1 MVHGWLNA
9 LYSSLNYVPMKVAT
23 RLPPC
28 VIRLWNMVFLVH
40 GSGTTFVWWKLLS
53 TWLITRFGFVYT
65 LHLEACDHT
74 MVSLKLSMMWSS
86 DKFQGPPQL
95 MVTALGIEVE
105 MVFGVFHAIFYHTF
119 IIGHS
124 QVLGNSIHA
133 HFKMNITISIIKKKI
148 NLEVSV

>member
-1 MVHGWLNA
+1 
-9 LYSSLNYVPMKVAT
+9 
-23 RLPPC
+23 
-28 VIRLWNMVFLVH
+28 
-40 GSGTTFVWWKLLS
+40 
-53 TWLITRFGFVYT
+53 
-65 LHLEACDHT
+65 
-74 MVSLKLSMMWSS
+74 MVSLKLSMMWSL

-133 HFKMNITISIIKKKI
+133 HFKMNITISIIIIIKNQFRSFRVRNRRKHGKVNI
-148 NLEVSV
+148 S